1 MILGFVFALVVAA
14 PQHRSSTE
22 SQATMQQGA
31 HDEYERHKQAAI
43 RGLAE
48 GRWVRMELVAPA
60 GAHLA
65 QVQSTIATFLGHRP
79 KLGSAPDVANLTSA
93 CQ

>member
-48 GRWVRMELVAPA
+48 GRWA
-60 GAHLA
+60 GWNSLLR
-65 QVQSTIATFLGHRP
+65 QV
-79 KLGSAPDVANLTSA
+79 LTSRRSRA
-93 CQ
+93 P